1 MQRTKLSL
9 MIAALL
15 AAPCAHA
22 DDAELRARIEK
33 LEAMV
38 QTLSAQL
45 KQVDSKTEAIA
56 SQQEAVASTSAPVAS
71 GGGGEAGA
79 APGTTTIYGYGELN
93 YNHFRDASRSQADLR
108 RAVFGFGHRFD
119 ADTRFMSEFEFEH
132 AVASSGDAGE
142 AEVEQFYIDTRLAPS
157 ANLKAG
163 LFLMPF
169 GLLNESHEPTAYYGV
184 ERNFVE
190 TAIIPSTWREGG
202 VGLYGSS
209 DAGLA
214 WDAGITT
221 GFNLAKWDPASTS
234 ACRQSPLGCV
244 HQEMQLA
251 NAKDLALYGALNWRG
266 TPGLVVG
273 ASLFSGGAGQGGLV
287 GSSNPSAAAQ
297 PTLDGARVT
306 LWDVHARWTPDRWDL
321 SAVYAHGAISGT
333 VAYNQ
338 APPQAGE
345 ATPHPQRV
353 LRLVHPGG
361 LPPMGQR
368 QALAGALRPVRTL
381 QCRQFL
387 RRPAHRRCP
396 GRHAG
401 RHRIGGH
408 RRPQLQA
415 QSQCRSQSRLPVLP
429 CRFLAQPLRSRPG
442 FHVLAWVSPCSASP
456 AAPWPTRNT

>member
-345 ATPHPQRV
+345 ATPIPSEFFGWYTQAAYRLWDNGKRSLAPFVRYERYNVASSYAALPTGVAQADTPAGTESVATVGLNYKLNPNVV
-353 LRLVHPGG
+353 LK
-361 LPPMGQR
+361 
-368 QALAGALRPVRTL
+368 ADY
-381 QCRQFL
+381 
-387 RRPAHRRCP
+387 
-396 GRHAG
+396 
-401 RHRIGGH
+401 
-408 RRPQLQA
+408 
-415 QSQCRSQSRLPVLP
+415 QS
-429 CRFLAQPLRSRPG
+429 
-442 FHVLAWVSPCSASP
+442 FHVDSS
-456 AAPWPTRNT
+456 RNRFDLGLGFTY